1 MADNGYKINKS
12 LNLNPQ
18 VSAPANPVDG
28 DIFYDS
34 TAQSFAYYHNGS
46 WANFDSVGTVA
57 STLWLTSA
65 LFTPTVVR
73 NSVVKVTGGATPTH
87 LAGMSSSFSAKRITV
102 YNAGTDIIT
111 VEPEDANEPTANN
124 RIVTPTGGSMNL
136 IAGEVAVFTYDISA
150 SRWLLVSISSQ
161 AGAQVIATTVNP
173 GIVTLHQ
180 ASLLPLDGVV
190 LSDGDLNTANGVVG
204 LDANRAATIAAPTA
218 AVTALTVTAA
228 GGANAVDVNGA
239 LSMQTHQIHNV
250 ADPTAAQDALT
261 KNFFDVNEYA
271 EMNWAIN
278 GDFAISQRF
287 DAGSFSYTANGTTSG
302 TFTDTRTWYADR
314 WYAYRGGAHLGLWN
328 AGNQIG
334 RQAGNTD
341 TSLLFLVQEIKREWI
356 PALRGKYLTLSF
368 TGSKSAVTAGTFSA
382 RLVYG
387 TGATTEFIQG
397 ATGAYTT
404 GNGTAITGAP
414 ALSTTPTLYSYTA
427 GAVLPSTATCLAVIF
442 DYTPTGTASSG
453 ENMIISDVMLNIGTT
468 ARTFKLAS
476 AYRGQTEVELC
487 LPYYEKQVSFGT
499 FGPSS
504 TIANGGTFTL
514 GSHIVFKTPKQITP
528 TVYVGYLGTIGSV
541 NIGGLGTTSIG
552 TSYTIAS
559 KDGALLK
566 NDSGGNITPGADG
579 YFYLSWVAEAEI

>member
-28 DIFYDS
+28 DFYYDS

-57 STLWLTSA
+57 STLWLTSTS
-65 LFTPTVVR
+65 FTPTVVR
-73 NSVVKVTGGATPTH
+73 NSVVKVTGGTTPTH
-87 LAGMSSSFSAKRITV
+87 LAGMSSSFSAKRITI
-102 YNAGTDIIT
+102 YNAGTDIII
-111 VEPEDANEPTANN
+111 VEPEDANELTSNN

-136 IAGEVAVFTYDISA
+136 IAGEVAVFTYDVSA

-173 GIVTLHQ
+173 GLVTLHQ

-204 LDANRAATIAAPTA
+204 LDTNRAATIAAPTS

-228 GGANAVDVNGA
+228 VGANAVDVNGA
-239 LSMQTHQIHNV
+239 LSMQSNQINNL

-271 EMNWAIN
+271 EMNWVIN

-287 DAGSFSYTANGTTSG
+287 DVGSLPYTGNGVSSG
-302 TFTDTRTWYADR
+302 NFTDTRTWYADR
-314 WYAYRGGAHLGLWN
+314 WYAYRGTANVGLWN
-328 AGNQIG
+328 NNNQIG
-334 RQAGNTD
+334 RSTGNAD
-341 TSLLFLVQEIKREWI
+341 TSKLFLVQEIKREWI

-368 TGSKSAVTAGTFSA
+368 MGSQAVAAGTFSA

-387 TGATTEFIQG
+387 TGAITEFIQG

-404 GNGTAITGAP
+404 GNGTAINGAP
-414 ALSTTPTLYSYTA
+414 VYSTTPTLYSYTA
-427 GAVLPSTATCLAVIF
+427 AAVLPDTATCLAVIF
-442 DYTPTGTASSG
+442 DYTPSGVASAG
-453 ENMIISDVMLNIGTT
+453 ENMIISNVMLNIGTT

-487 LPYYEKQVSFGT
+487 LPYYEKQASFGT
-499 FGPSS
+499 FAPNTAIS
-504 TIANGGTFTL
+504 AGGTFTL
-514 GSHIVFKTPKQITP
+514 GSHIVFKTPKQKTP
-528 TVYVGYLGTIGSV
+528 SVYVGYLGTLGDV
-541 NIGGLGTTSIG
+541 NIGGLGATNIG
-552 TSYTIAS
+552 TSYAIAS

-566 NDSGGNITPGADG
+566 NDTVGTITPGTNG
-579 YFYLSWVAEAEI
+579 YFYCTWAAEAEI